1 MYLSAVYHNRA
12 PKLTF
17 SDVEAWRSLLEQ
29 YLPGGIEV
37 VGATIV
43 RRSPAV
49 IAVAMMRGSTG
60 PNLTYY
66 SSVQVLFA
74 KRFWTFQL
82 GIVDADELANREL
95 VVFEAVID
103 RAEDV
108 DDLVAAP
115 AVFDRVWDG
124 LVPLKVDP
132 LARLRRLTDRLVVSI
147 QLRTRQCNNAHFGFN
162 FSGTSNYFVRHT

>member
-17 SDVEAWRSLLEQ
+17 SDVEALRCLLEQ

-37 VGATIV
+37 VDATMV
-43 RRSPAV
+43 MRSPAV
-49 IAVAMMRGSTG
+49 IAVAMMRGSAG
-60 PNLTYY
+60 PNLIYY
-66 SSVQVLFA
+66 SSVQVWFA
-74 KRFWTFQL
+74 KRFWTLQL
-82 GIVDADELANREL
+82 GIVDADDLAKRELA
-95 VVFEAVID
+95 VCEAVID

-124 LVPLKVDP
+124 LVPLKVVP

-147 QLRTRQCNNAHFGFN
+147 QLRTEAVQQDPFRFN
-162 FSGTSNYFVRHT
+162 FTGTSNYFVRHT